1 MCGQTDLK
9 LWGQFYFSREWG
21 FVMKSCCHRGGG
33 SCVGQFRSKTDW
45 CWLLTVPYVFR
56 DIKTV
61 RKNIYNW
68 NLNEVKLIHFVEES
82 PWRRAFLW
90 EIIVVS
96 VNAWKG
102 SKYVVFLVPI
112 FLYSVRIQENTDQK
126 KLRIWHFSRSQ
137 LNKLKGESSK
147 RKQVKKLLFL
157 VASVFLPF

>member
-1 MCGQTDLK
+1 MKKVGACIQSAQENNLCVRPNRLETLRSILFFEGM
-9 LWGQFYFSREWG
+9 G

-33 SCVGQFRSKTDW
+33 SCVGQFWSKTDW

-61 RKNIYNW
+61 RENIYNW
-68 NLNEVKLIHFVEES
+68 NLNEVKLIHFVEEN

-112 FLYSVRIQENTDQK
+112 LMYSVRIQENTDQK
-126 KLRIWHFSRSQ
+126 KLRIWHFFTQSAEQ
-137 LNKLKGESSK
+137 TK
-147 RKQVKKLLFL
+147 RRI
-157 VASVFLPF
+157 